1 MNEKDFT
8 DYILPHTSVTHAHA
22 CTMTIRYKTEG
33 IPKTWLDEMIL
44 PNTQFE
50 WYVIQGNY
58 KSSIAFRPSKYFPK
72 DVYLVDTKTSEH
84 LSIKKVE
91 FSYPEVYSFIIKNI
105 DTFMIA
111 KPYDFVVV
119 HFDDFENHILPQMT
133 REG

>member
-1 MNEKDFT
+1 
-8 DYILPHTSVTHAHA
+8 
-22 CTMTIRYKTEG
+22 MTIRYKTEK
-33 IPKTWLDEMIL
+33 IPKTWLDETIH

-58 KSSIAFRPSKYFPK
+58 KSSIAFCPSKYFPE

-91 FSYPEVYSFIIKNI
+91 FSYPEVYIFIIKNI

-119 HFDDFENHILPQMT
+119 HSDDFENHILPQMT